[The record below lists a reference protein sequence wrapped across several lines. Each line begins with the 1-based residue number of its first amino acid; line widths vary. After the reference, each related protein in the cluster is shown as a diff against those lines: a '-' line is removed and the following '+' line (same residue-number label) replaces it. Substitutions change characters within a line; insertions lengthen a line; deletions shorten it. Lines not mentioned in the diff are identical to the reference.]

1 MKKIIIYTDGGSR
14 GNPGPSGIGVV
25 FCNEKQEILK
35 KYSEYL
41 GDNLTNNEAE
51 YRAVIFAMK
60 KFKLVF
66 GKKLAKN
73 SEIELRSDSEFLVK
87 QLEGLYKILDS
98 KIQSLFIT
106 VWNLKLDFKK
116 IKFKHIPR
124 EKNKEADKLAN
135 EALNNQQR
143 TQKLL

>member
-1 MKKIIIYTDGGSR
+1 M
-14 GNPGPSGIGVV
+14 
-25 FCNEKQEILK
+25 
-35 KYSEYL
+35 
-41 GDNLTNNEAE
+41 
-51 YRAVIFAMK
+51 
-60 KFKLVF
+60 
-66 GKKLAKN
+66 
-73 SEIELRSDSEFLVK
+73 K

-98 KIQSLFIT
+98 KIQSLFIA

-135 EALNNQQR
+135 EALDNQQR